1 MPAITLSKSG
11 VRYDHHEWMALVNS
25 GEAEVLLAK
34 YGPGFTD
41 EAWARHRGVNLR
53 DRQPRQ
59 KNIR

>member
-11 VRYDHHEWMALVNS
+11 VRYDHQEWMSLVSS

-41 EAWARHRGVNLR
+41 EAWAKHHAIPNR
-53 DRQPRQ
+53 DKGPRR
-59 KNIR
+59 KTFR